1 MKIHEY
7 QAKEV
12 LRRHGVRV
20 PRGEV
25 AATPEDAERIAREL
39 GGKVVV
45 KAQVLAGGRGKG
57 GGIKLAATAIEAR
70 SAAQCILGMN
80 LVTAQTGGASVKVR
94 KVLVEE
100 AVDIA
105 RELYLGIVVDRSCAR
120 PVVMASTEGGMEI
133 EEVAARS
140 PEKILKEWADPLLGL
155 RPYQARSLTFRLGV
169 RPEVRGNLTKFMLGL
184 ADVFLKNDCSLA
196 EINPLVVT
204 SSGETIALDAKMSID
219 ESALPFHPKFESM
232 RDLQEENPF
241 ELKARESG
249 LSYVK
254 LDGNIGCV
262 VNGAGLA
269 MATMDL
275 VKHYGGEPANF
286 LDIGGSSSPEK
297 VTRAMEI
304 ILADPNVRAILFNI
318 FGGITRCDDVANGL
332 VQALEAME
340 VEVPVVVR
348 LTGTNEEAAHRILRD
363 VGLKVG
369 TSMDEAVKKAV
380 QLGSAAVKPVNETA

>member
-12 LRRHGVRV
+12 LRRSGVRV

-80 LVTAQTGGASVKVR
+80 LVTAQTGGAGVKVR

-105 RELYLGIVVDRSCAR
+105 RELYLGIVVDRSNAR

-133 EEVAARS
+133 EEVAAKW
-140 PEKILKEWADPLLGL
+140 PEKILKEWADPLIGL
-155 RPYQARSLTFRLGV
+155 RAYQARSLTFRLGV
-169 RPEVRGNLTKFMLGL
+169 RPEVRGSLTKFMLGL
-184 ADVFLKNDCSLA
+184 ADVFLKHDCSLA

-219 ESALPFHPKFESM
+219 DSALPFHPKFESM

-241 ELKARESG
+241 ELKARDGG

-297 VTRAMEI
+297 VMRAMEI

-348 LTGTNEEAAHRILRD
+348 LTGTNEEVAHRILRD

-380 QLGSAAVKPVNETA
+380 QLGSVSAKPVNETA